1 MNDGFFDD
9 EQIICEDD
17 FIDWF
22 YDYPDGTLAV
32 YILRITGIRGMA

>member
-9 EQIICEDD
+9 DYVVCEDD

-22 YDYPDGTLAV
+22 YDHEGRLA
-32 YILRITGIRGMA
+32 ILHFTDYRY